1 MTQFRSFVRNLVPS
15 VTFDKDGNP
24 SFQINFQENIGAE
37 KSFEDV
43 VNLPEKMSVGKKWVV
58 VFDEFQEINRLNGDN
73 FEKQLRAVIQFH
85 KNVSY
90 VFMGSKTHLLLNM
103 FRDKSRAF
111 YNVGKIIKV
120 EKIPE
125 DETIKFLTERFAD
138 FNLTLTKDSAEY
150 IINVSENIPYY
161 IQFIAAEAWQTKVAV
176 EHPPI
181 EDSYGKADHP
191 GWINEKTKIE
201 KKDIDTAVN
210 RLIDAQSDY
219 YLELYSNLSSYQ
231 KKVLFAISESGS
243 NIFSKEYTAKYG
255 LSSGSSTQRAVQK
268 IVDLAIVEKSGEE
281 YLFSDPFFKKYIQLR
296 FKA

>member
-1 MTQFRSFVRNLVPS
+1 
-15 VTFDKDGNP
+15 
-24 SFQINFQENIGAE
+24 
-37 KSFEDV
+37 
-43 VNLPEKMSVGKKWVV
+43 
-58 VFDEFQEINRLNGDN
+58 
-73 FEKQLRAVIQFH
+73 
-85 KNVSY
+85 
-90 VFMGSKTHLLLNM
+90 MGSKTHLLLNM

-138 FNLTLTKDSAEY
+138 FSITLTKDSAEY
-150 IINVSENIPYY
+150 IINVAENIPYY
-161 IQFIAAEAWQTKVAV
+161 IQFIAAEVWQTKVAV

-181 EDSYGKADHP
+181 DSPKANYGNAEYT

-201 KKDIDTAVN
+201 KKDIDIAVN

-255 LSSGSSTQRAVQK
+255 LSSGSSTQRALQK

-281 YLFSDPFFKKYIQLR
+281 YLFSDPFFKNYIQLR